1 MPQHGAPVAAQT
13 LQSPVGGDGD
23 GGDGD
28 GGDGAGGSPPPLPGH
43 DAHQHT
49 FPPFPQLSAEPA
61 VEQLPPAVEP
71 STQIVAG
78 RGAFLVQIYM
88 STISTGAGVGTGVG
102 GFVGTGVGGEVGGTG
117 AGVGFK
123 VGGFVGTGVGGVVGS
138 AVGFGVGGTVG
149 TGVGGFVGTDVGSG
163 VGGFV
168 GATGAGVGFG
178 EGGFVGT
185 GVGGLTGAGLGGG
198 EGGLTGA
205 GVGGGVVATAPLS
218 VTYVNTP
225 FQVPCPFPPNPYTLY
240 HPLKTCKL
248 VSSLA
253 RVFTPGLPPVQSA
266 LPPSLCT
273 T

>member
-1 MPQHGAPVAAQT
+1 MVTQLPQHGRPVAPQI
-13 LQSPVGGDGD
+13 LQSPVGGDGDVGLGVGGDGD

-28 GGDGAGGSPPPLPGH
+28 GGSPPPLPGH
-43 DAHQHT
+43 DAHQH
-49 FPPFPQLSAEPA
+49 FFCPFPQSSLEPA

-78 RGAFLVQIYM
+78 RGAFLVQMYM

-117 AGVGFK
+117 AAVGFG
-123 VGGFVGTGVGGVVGS
+123 VGGFVGTGVGGFVGTG
-138 AVGFGVGGTVG
+138 VGF
-149 TGVGGFVGTDVGSG
+149 GVGGFVGTE

-178 EGGFVGT
+178 EGGFVG
-185 GVGGLTGAGLGGG
+185 A
-198 EGGLTGA
+198 A
-205 GVGGGVVATAPLS
+205 VGGGVVATAPLS

-225 FQVPCPFPPNPYTLY
+225 FQVPSPFPPNPYTLY

-248 VSSLA
+248 SSSLA